1 MTRSTEVPCSAYEVR
16 CVLSRNIEVDV
27 KLCLNPRLDSVMKY
41 CYESKCL
48 TPYQELGLYKI
59 SRNGRVCFIYTAVCV
74 SALPKNT
81 YLAMCEGSQ
90 LREWL
95 LFFGLP
101 ILCILE
107 TYSDKL
113 MSFLWDEW
121 VVVYVL
127 PYS

>member
-1 MTRSTEVPCSAYEVR
+1 M
-16 CVLSRNIEVDV
+16 
-27 KLCLNPRLDSVMKY
+27 Y

-48 TPYQELGLYKI
+48 TPYQELLGLYKI

-101 ILCILE
+101 VLTGKLPQEYLQHFSLLVASIHVLLSDMISILDLNKVQDYLKEFYI
-107 TYSDKL
+107 KL
-113 MSFLWDEW
+113 PQL
-121 VVVYVL
+121 YGTPCL
-127 PYS
+127 